1 MTSLVMDFIGSGA
14 WAWLEVAGGAWT
26 CDLQELENFLS
37 PLSERATFD
46 TGDPVRTIFKAE
58 ATLRVRLR
66 LVETLRAGAG
76 KNYPP
81 VTEVGNDVRFGTD
94 DGRLA
99 VQGKATGRAEI
110 AIRPLSG
117 VMAFNLRD
125 FTVST
130 TKGLPALAR
139 RPDVPAGLRRGL
151 AWLRRLGNAG
161 AVERFL
167 ESSATKRGKIM
178 AAFGLAYVAA
188 QEQRKTGDTT
198 DEGYQ
203 FLRRLGEEYGFP
215 LTIRAARDAGLDWPY
230 ADEWLRAA
238 GAVLGSVQRVAA
250 GAGEDG
256 AGEEK
261 IFTPGEGI
269 TTGDIEY
276 LGEGIMAGNVD
287 YLKVWER
294 ALGTDEIARP
304 ERKFYTNWEA
314 AAGPDWPYGR
324 SPAEDVRT
332 QGVEFPSDPDGWLE
346 WPNTDWGA
354 LPIQLTEMKANALAG
369 VICVTLRVNGAL
381 SAAGIRMWYSLKTG
395 ILNGENTVLRL
406 AAPDIWRLE
415 GRLERVRSEVVR
427 SKTCDLYLSG
437 WSYSAPA
444 DTARAPSP
452 APAKDR
458 L

>member
-230 ADEWLRAA
+230 
-238 GAVLGSVQRVAA
+238 
-250 GAGEDG
+250 
-256 AGEEK
+256 
-261 IFTPGEGI
+261 
-269 TTGDIEY
+269 
-276 LGEGIMAGNVD
+276 GNTI
-287 YLKVWER
+287 
-294 ALGTDEIARP
+294 G
-304 ERKFYTNWEA
+304 
-314 AAGPDWPYGR
+314 
-324 SPAEDVRT
+324 
-332 QGVEFPSDPDGWLE
+332 GWH
-346 WPNTDWGA
+346 
-354 LPIQLTEMKANALAG
+354 
-369 VICVTLRVNGAL
+369 
-381 SAAGIRMWYSLKTG
+381 
-395 ILNGENTVLRL
+395 
-406 AAPDIWRLE
+406 
-415 GRLERVRSEVVR
+415 
-427 SKTCDLYLSG
+427 
-437 WSYSAPA
+437 
-444 DTARAPSP
+444 
-452 APAKDR
+452 
-458 L
+458 